1 VLGEDVLYLPV
12 EELSARIRARKL
24 SPVELTE
31 SYLARIERLNPR
43 LRAFETVLEDL
54 ARREARQAERDI
66 GRGRWRGVL
75 HGIPYAAKDLFATAG
90 TPTRWGAAPCRDQVF
105 DTDATVVARL
115 RTAGAVLLGK
125 TAMIEFAGGL
135 GYRFPDAS
143 ASGACANPHDL
154 GHWSG
159 GSSSGSGSAVAAG
172 LCAFALG
179 TETWGSILCPAAFC
193 GITGLRP
200 TYGRVSR
207 AGAMVCAWSFDKVG
221 PLARSAADARLVLE
235 AIAGPDPA
243 DPTCSTEPL
252 SRERPKRGP
261 GSLKA
266 GVFMPDFDRHGEAEV
281 KRAFEDAVEEVA
293 RLGVRMSEI
302 RLPDLPASEVA
313 GVLITAEALSSFERF
328 YQDGSVRQLS
338 DPYAPFQPEIN
349 RPITGA
355 DVVKAWRIRRVLQ
368 EQVAQLFE
376 SVDLVL
382 APNFMSV
389 APQLQEDLFQALAYA
404 DPLGAIGNSC
414 GLPALAMPSGAG
426 RKGLPVGFQMVA
438 APFEEAMLLDLG
450 ERYQKRT
457 RWHQRHP
464 ALAGDPVPA
473 HR

>member
-31 SYLARIERLNPR
+31 SYLARIHRLNPR
-43 LRAFETVLEDL
+43 LRAFETVFEDL
-54 ARREARQAERDI
+54 ARREARQAEQDI

-90 TPTRWGAAPCRDQVF
+90 GPTRWGAAPCRDQVF
-105 DTDATVVARL
+105 DTDATVVTRL
-115 RTAGAVLLGK
+115 RAAGAVLLGK

-221 PLARSAADARLVLE
+221 PLARSAADARRVLE

-243 DPTCSTEPL
+243 DPTCATAPL
-252 SRERPKRGP
+252 SLEGPKRGP

-266 GVFMPDFDRHGEAEV
+266 GVFMPDFDRHGEVEV

-293 RLGVRMSEI
+293 RLGVRMSGI

-355 DVVKAWRIRRVLQ
+355 DLVKAWRIRRVLQ

-376 SVDLVL
+376 SVDLIL

-389 APQLQEDLFQALAYA
+389 APQLQEDLFQALPYA
-404 DPLGAIGNSC
+404 DPLGAIGNAC
-414 GLPALAMPSGAG
+414 GLPALAVPSGAG

-438 APFEEAMLLDLG
+438 GPFEEAMLLDLG

-464 ALAGDPVPA
+464 ALTGDPVPA